1 MALHSWWLFVGA
13 VFLLSGTPGPNMLHI
28 LTRSVDM
35 GVKRSVAAMAGCLA
49 AVVLVLATSAAG
61 LTTLLLALPGAFE
74 VIRYAGVAYLLYLG
88 VKAWRAD
95 IAPLDIS
102 EGALPPSLSRT
113 ALFRGGFLIGIS
125 NPKLI
130 LFAAAF
136 LPQFI
141 NPARPQIPQFA
152 TLVATFAV
160 IEAFWYGVYA
170 LGGRSLSRYLARPVV
185 KRAFNRMTGA
195 IFIGFG
201 LALLRVKPA

>member
-13 VFLLSGTPGPNMLHI
+13 VFLLLGTPGPNMRHI

-35 GVKRSVAAMAGCLA
+35 GVKRSIAAMAGCLA
-49 AVVLVLATSAAG
+49 AVVLVLAASAAG

-95 IAPLDIS
+95 IAPLDVS
-102 EGALPPSLSRT
+102 ENALPPSLSRT

>member
-1 MALHSWWLFVGA
+1 MALHTWWLFVGA

-35 GVKRSVAAMAGCLA
+35 GLKRSVAAMAGCLS
-49 AVVLVLATSAAG
+49 AVVLVLAASAAG

-88 VKAWRAD
+88 IKAWRAD
-95 IAPLDIS
+95 IAPLDVS
-102 EGALPPSLSRT
+102 EAVLPRSLSRT

-130 LFAAAF
+130 LFAVAF

-141 NPARPQIPQFA
+141 NPARAQVPQFA

-170 LGGRSLSRYLARPVV
+170 LGGRSLSRYLAKPAV

-195 IFIGFG
+195 IFVGFG